1 MLTRILCLKMVLPYT
16 WVLYFELF
24 CFQDILCALSTIR
37 YRLIRHRE
45 ISLYWLFQHRNCLVL
60 TLMDEERCCRTMK
73 TDFPDLWNNENLD
86 FPTFSG
92 SLFAENH
99 WFILINSS
107 LTVIKK
113 CVYVAVLKKK
123 SNKKTTKN
131 KTKQN
136 KTKKKK

>member
-1 MLTRILCLKMVLPYT
+1 
-16 WVLYFELF
+16 
-24 CFQDILCALSTIR
+24 
-37 YRLIRHRE
+37 
-45 ISLYWLFQHRNCLVL
+45 
-60 TLMDEERCCRTMK
+60 MK

-86 FPTFSG
+86 FSTFSG
-92 SLFAENH
+92 SLFVENH

-107 LTVIKK
+107 LTVIKE

-136 KTKKKK
+136 KKKKKKKK

>member
-1 MLTRILCLKMVLPYT
+1 
-16 WVLYFELF
+16 
-24 CFQDILCALSTIR
+24 
-37 YRLIRHRE
+37 
-45 ISLYWLFQHRNCLVL
+45 
-60 TLMDEERCCRTMK
+60 MDEERCCRTMK

-113 CVYVAVLKKK
+113 CVYVA
-123 SNKKTTKN
+123 TKN

-136 KTKKKK
+136 KKKKKKK

>member
-1 MLTRILCLKMVLPYT
+1 
-16 WVLYFELF
+16 
-24 CFQDILCALSTIR
+24 
-37 YRLIRHRE
+37 
-45 ISLYWLFQHRNCLVL
+45 
-60 TLMDEERCCRTMK
+60 MDEERCCRTMK
-73 TDFPDLWNNENLD
+73 TDFLDLWNNENLD

-92 SLFAENH
+92 SLFAESH

-136 KTKKKK
+136 RKKIAQSANIIGTSTFEELGRSFTSIKNNNGLSIEPCGTPNLISFSTVSVDSIIFIYCFLPFK